1 MVFIVG
7 VNFQRPKHAL
17 FWLHLYLSTK
27 ECMSILFLLDPSPFG
42 RQLCRRERDA
52 TFGMVVGRYWLDL

>member
-17 FWLHLYLSTK
+17 FWLHPYLSTK
-27 ECMSILFLLDPSPFG
+27 ECMSILFLSDPVFTLWETALQEG
-42 RQLCRRERDA
+42 K
-52 TFGMVVGRYWLDL
+52 